1 MKNDFSARIVSL
13 QEVYRKSHELAQL
26 IMKSSIDFDFVI
38 AIARGGV
45 LPARLICDF
54 LNIHRLTS
62 IQVRHY
68 QKGAKELEEAEII
81 DPVRVDIKGK
91 KVLLVDDVNDSGET
105 LKAALEHVESMEP
118 ELVKTAVLHEKSHT
132 ILETDFTGDK
142 LKKWKW
148 LIYQW
153 AVTEDV
159 LEFLNK
165 DDMLQESNEQARKH
179 LIEKYDLD
187 VDEQLFEQI
196 KQMEQNYY

>member
-1 MKNDFSARIVSL
+1 MRKDFSARIVSL

-26 IMKSSIDFDFVI
+26 IMKSSIGFDFVI

-62 IQVRHY
+62 IQVKHY
-68 QKGAKELEEAEII
+68 QKGAKEMEEAEII
-81 DPVRVDIKGK
+81 DPVRVDIKGNN
-91 KVLLVDDVNDSGET
+91 VLLIDDVNDSGET
-105 LKAALEHVESMEP
+105 LKAALDHVESREP

-132 ILETDFTGDK
+132 ILETDFTGER

-153 AVTEDV
+153 AATEDV

-165 DDMLQESNEQARKH
+165 DDMLQESNEKARKH

-187 VDEQLFEQI
+187 VDEQLFKQI
-196 KQMEQNYY
+196 KQMEKNYY

>member
-1 MKNDFSARIVSL
+1 MEKDFSARIVNL
-13 QEVYRKSHELAQL
+13 QEVYQKSYELAQQ
-26 IMKSSIDFDFVI
+26 IMESSVTFDFVI

-45 LPARLICDF
+45 LPARLMCDF

-68 QKGAKELEEAEII
+68 QKGAKELEEVEII

-105 LKAALEHVESMEP
+105 LKAALEHVESLEP

-165 DDMLQESNEQARKH
+165 DDMLQASNEQARKH

>member
-1 MKNDFSARIVSL
+1 MKKDFSARIVSL

-38 AIARGGV
+38 AVARGGV

-54 LNIHRLTS
+54 LNIDRLTS

-68 QKGAKELEEAEII
+68 QKGAKQMEEAEII

-91 KVLLVDDVNDSGET
+91 KVLLTDDVNDSGET
-105 LKAALEHVESMEP
+105 LKAALDHIESLEP

-132 ILETDFTGDK
+132 ILETDFTGER

-159 LEFLNK
+159 LEFLSK
-165 DDMLQESNEQARKH
+165 DNMLQESNEKARKH
-179 LIEKYDLD
+179 LVDKYDLH
-187 VDEQLFEQI
+187 VDEQLFKQI
-196 KQMEQNYY
+196 KQMERNYY

>member
-1 MKNDFSARIVSL
+1 MEKKFTARIVSL
-13 QEVYRKSHELAQL
+13 QEVYRKSHELAQS
-26 IMKSSIDFDFVI
+26 IMRNSTDFDFVV

-68 QKGAKELEEAEII
+68 QKGAKELEQAKII
-81 DPVRVDIKGK
+81 APLQVDIKEN
-91 KVLLVDDVNDSGET
+91 KVLLIDDVNDSGKT
-105 LKAALEHVESMEP
+105 LKAAVEHVESLGP
-118 ELVKTAVLHEKSHT
+118 DLLKTAVLHEKSHT
-132 ILETDFTGDK
+132 IHESDFTGEK

-153 AVTEDV
+153 AATEDV

-165 DDMLQESNEQARKH
+165 DDMLQESEEKVRQH
-179 LIEKYDLD
+179 LLEKYDLH
-187 VDEQLFEQI
+187 VDDQLLKKI
-196 KQMEQNYY
+196 KQMERNYY

>member
-1 MKNDFSARIVSL
+1 MRKDFSARIVSL

-26 IMKSSIDFDFVI
+26 IMKSSIGFDFVI

-62 IQVRHY
+62 IQVKHY
-68 QKGAKELEEAEII
+68 QKGAKEMEEAEII
-81 DPVRVDIKGK
+81 DPVRVDIKGNN
-91 KVLLVDDVNDSGET
+91 VLLVDDVNDSGET
-105 LKAALEHVESMEP
+105 LKAALDHVESREP

-132 ILETDFTGDK
+132 ILETDFTGER

-153 AVTEDV
+153 AATEDV

-165 DDMLQESNEQARKH
+165 DDMLQESNEKARKH

-187 VDEQLFEQI
+187 VDEQLFKQI
-196 KQMEQNYY
+196 KQMEKNYY

>member
-1 MKNDFSARIVSL
+1 MEKDFSARIVSI
-13 QEVYRKSHELAQL
+13 QEVYQKSHELAQQ
-26 IMKSSIDFDFVI
+26 IMDSSITFDFVI

-45 LPARLICDF
+45 LPARLMCDF

-62 IQVRHY
+62 IQVKHY
-68 QKGAKELEEAEII
+68 QKGAKQMEEAEII

-91 KVLLVDDVNDSGET
+91 NVLLVDDVNDSGET
-105 LKAALEHVESMEP
+105 LKAALEHVESLEP

-132 ILETDFTGDK
+132 ILETDFTGDR

-165 DDMLQESNEQARKH
+165 DDMLQESNEKARKH
-179 LIEKYDLD
+179 LFDKYDLHI
-187 VDEQLFEQI
+187 DEQLFKQI
-196 KQMEQNYY
+196 KQMEKNYY

>member
-1 MKNDFSARIVSL
+1 MEKKFTARIVSL
-13 QEVYRKSHELAQL
+13 QEVYRKSHELAQS
-26 IMKSSIDFDFVI
+26 IMKNSTDFDFVV

-68 QKGAKELEEAEII
+68 QKGAKELEQAKII
-81 DPVRVDIKGK
+81 DPLQVDIKEN
-91 KVLLVDDVNDSGET
+91 KVLLIDDVNDSGKT
-105 LKAALEHVESMEP
+105 LKAAVEHVESLGP
-118 ELVKTAVLHEKSHT
+118 DLLKTAVLHEKSHT
-132 ILETDFTGDK
+132 IHESDFTGEK

-153 AVTEDV
+153 AATEDV

-165 DDMLQESNEQARKH
+165 DDMLQESEEKARQH
-179 LIEKYDLD
+179 LLEKYDLH
-187 VDEQLFEQI
+187 VDEQLLKKI
-196 KQMEQNYY
+196 KQMERNYY